1 MKKVSIAIDG
11 PSGAG
16 KSTLARALAKEK
28 EYLYVDTGAIYRT
41 LGCYVWR
48 RGADP
53 KDEAAV
59 MKLLRSAKVEL
70 RYGGD
75 GSQRMSYQ
83 EIYKQKLTTA
93 DEAVKVV
100 KSGDWVDY
108 GWCVG
113 TPDALDKALA
123 KRADELT
130 DVNIRG
136 GILTRRPAIADVP
149 DAPKHFT

>member
-1 MKKVSIAIDG
+1 MKKVNIAIDG

-75 GSQRMSYQ
+75 GSQRMSGSWPCGR
-83 EIYKQKLTTA
+83 QKGCGNSPVSLSA
-93 DEAVKVV
+93 
-100 KSGDWVDY
+100 
-108 GWCVG
+108 
-113 TPDALDKALA
+113 
-123 KRADELT
+123 
-130 DVNIRG
+130 RG
-136 GILTRRPAIADVP
+136 ATCLTRLAFSALSHRDWTRSWWATLWRTRVLRSGRECTARLWPTALP
-149 DAPKHFT
+149 GP